1 MESIKGKIDKLETRL
16 PRRNF
21 NAEWEVLAD
30 EMTNYFGE
38 NCYWLFY
45 KKEDWK
51 IRNAFFD
58 IPYTSKLKEPL
69 GSITTL
75 PEGIRESC
83 QQQDLSKLV
92 LPPPVLPITDICR

>member
-1 MESIKGKIDKLETRL
+1 MESIKEKIDKFQMKS
-16 PRRNF
+16 PIRNF

-51 IRNAFFD
+51 IRNAFK
-58 IPYTSKLKEPL
+58 ICKEKRI
-69 GSITTL
+69 GSLRYLI
-75 PEGIRESC
+75 GILR
-83 QQQDLSKLV
+83 K
-92 LPPPVLPITDICR
+92 I